1 MHKQFNSY
9 IDQSGMTLVEI
20 LVSLVILGLVLT
32 TIFPLVTDSL
42 QVTNLAN
49 SITSRLLG
57 DQENIEIVAVTKDG
71 AYLEDGTFIP
81 ESYYP
86 VVLEDGTTWVPG
98 MTIKK
103 ADLIRFLAANLGSE
117 YELFEVYEG
126 YTEEEAQ
133 LTIEDRSFTQDS
145 EFVMVDKDGNEIDV
159 DISVSDGQSLT
170 FSLPI
175 DTARLTNLHSP
186 YHITI
191 TTDDTEI
198 SSMLLVHL
206 PRAVIAND
214 RGNLLIA
221 SSPQPG
227 SWINKT
233 SNISSSDQI
242 NKICF
247 AGNSE
252 QTARYIA
259 VGNRGSIYLWEDG
272 EQVFRKLS
280 LPSGVG
286 TTDLNDILATDD
298 GLLVVGDNGLI
309 LHSLDGTTWDIRR
322 SRSNSQSDLYAITY
336 FEEKQ
341 EYVCTGGNGS
351 VLTSNDAESWTQL
364 VILGY
369 PHLVNSG
376 IHNKKAVVFS
386 DPDYYLQTVN
396 SGVRDDA
403 SRTIFMVAKPTIEP
417 KNLHLLTMGSPEDYF
432 TLRTNSDG
440 KLAVETDSFSLTSNF
455 TLTQDTAYIISC
467 RYDMDADRL
476 GLSVNGST
484 MQEFNNIQIDTGDAS
499 NPIYLGSNLLT
510 NYSDRLHFEGMM
522 TEVFI
527 FDRLI
532 STNRPG
538 RFWGG
543 NYASETDIVSKYF
556 SLKYNITLQDNG
568 IDNTFYYETSRRL
581 SDMDDE
587 GDWRSNYWP
596 SNDYRDMDRGVLWLN
611 ASNFSLG
618 AGQQVQVWRDN
629 SGKNNHATV
638 AALYAAACNNQGD
651 LYAGGHHRHMIHY
664 EFNSDL
670 SQDNEDLNSQLGPP
684 IQYSLD
690 DMLYVS
696 NRLIVLLN
704 DNLGTGETGKSFI
717 AAVNNRPGSSSNL
730 KAASNYRLNDI
741 FYYPAATTIFVVG
754 NNGSIFYSENDGVN
768 WYEDDSVTTSYDLTA
783 ICLR

>member
-206 PRAVIAND
+206 PRAVIVNSN
-214 RGNLLIA
+214 GNLLI
-221 SSPQPG
+221 SSSSQPG
-227 SWINKT
+227 NWINKT
-233 SNISSSDQI
+233 STISNSYQV

-247 AGNSE
+247 VGNSE

-259 VGNRGSIYLWEDG
+259 VGNGGSIYLWENG

-280 LPSGVG
+280 LSSGIG

-298 GLLVVGDNGLI
+298 GLLVVGDDGLI
-309 LHSLDGTTWDIRR
+309 LHSLDGSTWEVRR
-322 SRSNSQSDLYAITY
+322 SKSNNQPDLNAIAY
-336 FEEKQ
+336 FTDKE
-341 EYVCTGGNGS
+341 EYVCVGESGIILIS
-351 VLTSNDAESWTQL
+351 SDAEVWTQL
-364 VILGY
+364 SVSGY
-369 PHLVNSG
+369 PQLSSNA
-376 IHNKKAVVFS
+376 IHNKKAVLFS
-386 DPDYYLQTVN
+386 ETGDHLMTPSAGM
-396 SGVRDDA
+396 SGDN
-403 SRTIFMVAKPTIEP
+403 SRTIFMVVKPTAPPANI
-417 KNLHLLTMGSPEDYF
+417 HLLTMGSPNKHL
-432 TLRTNSDG
+432 TLRTDSSGNLS
-440 KLAVETDSFSLTSNF
+440 VETGSISHTSSF
-455 TLTQDTAYIISC
+455 TLAQDAAYIISC
-467 RYDMDADRL
+467 RYDQSTDIL
-476 GLSVNGST
+476 GLSVNGSGL
-484 MQEFNNIQIDTGDAS
+484 QEFNNIQIDTDGDS
-499 NPIYLGSNLLT
+499 IYLGNNLLT
-510 NYSDRLHFEGMM
+510 NYNDPLYFEGAMA
-522 TEVFI
+522 EVFV
-527 FDRLI
+527 FNRALS
-532 STNRPG
+532 STRSSRSWPSSG
-538 RFWGG
+538 S
-543 NYASETDIVSKYF
+543 YASEMDVANKYL
-556 SLKYNITLQDNG
+556 SLKYGITLQDSS
-568 IDNTFYYETSRRL
+568 ISNTYYYGTIRQLNENN
-581 SDMDDE
+581 
-587 GDWRSNYWP
+587 WRSNYWP
-596 SNDYRDMDRGVLWLN
+596 SNDYRNMDQGVLWLN
-611 ASNFSLG
+611 TNDFNLG
-618 AGQQVQVWRDN
+618 AEQQVRVWSDN
-629 SGKNNHATV
+629 SGANNHATV
-638 AALYAAACNNQGD
+638 TALYAAACNDQGD
-651 LYAGGHHRHMIHY
+651 LYAAGYHRHMIRY
-664 EFNSDL
+664 ESDNDL
-670 SQDNEDLNSQLGPP
+670 SQDNENLNSQLGPP
-684 IQYSLD
+684 VQYSLD
-690 DMLYVS
+690 DMLYVPS
-696 NRLIVLLN
+696 LLIGLLN
-704 DNLGTGETGKSFI
+704 DSLATGETTKGYI
-717 AAVNNRPGSSSNL
+717 AAVNRPGSNYDL
-730 KAASNYRLNDI
+730 KVVSDYRLNDI
-741 FYYPAATTIFVVG
+741 FYYSDADTVVVVG
-754 NNGSIFYSENDGVN
+754 NSSSIFYSENDGVN
-768 WYEDDSVTTSYDLTA
+768 WYKDDSVTTSYNLTA